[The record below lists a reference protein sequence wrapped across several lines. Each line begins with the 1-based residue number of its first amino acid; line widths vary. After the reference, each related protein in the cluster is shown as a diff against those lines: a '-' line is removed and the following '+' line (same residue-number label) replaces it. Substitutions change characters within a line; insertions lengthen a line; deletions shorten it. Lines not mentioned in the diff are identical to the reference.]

1 MAETEVKV
9 VTFGEDVIRTTV
21 KSSGR
26 AVERWITE
34 VLSVHR
40 PGGIRYDRA
49 AALRRRHIFQLLHV
63 DYYPA
68 ALFRFLGIARS
79 ASAASA
85 WWRAGAAQS

>member
-34 VLSVHR
+34 VLSPCVWLGSHGSGAE
-40 PGGIRYDRA
+40 PTLVLGTA
-49 AALRRRHIFQLLHV
+49 PTLLM
-63 DYYPA
+63 
-68 ALFRFLGIARS
+68 FG
-79 ASAASA
+79 
-85 WWRAGAAQS
+85 